1 MSVNYT
7 LRDAARVLR
16 QMQQSGNAAPGVDG
30 SAALKSGDGGGTYD
44 GMETRVT
51 KLETHFE
58 YIRRDL
64 DEMKA
69 GQAKVIE
76 KLNELPTRNDL
87 WQWKVQWVVI
97 VVAAVAIIVGGIIG
111 GLSWLKPD
119 PAPAAQPTPIVITP
133 PATASPSP
141 TPPQQ

>member
-1 MSVNYT
+1 MNVNYT
-7 LRDAARVLR
+7 IRDAAELLSQVRR
-16 QMQQSGNAAPGVDG
+16 MSSEDGVG
-30 SAALKSGDGGGTYD
+30 LKSGDGGGTYD

-69 GQAKVIE
+69 GQAQVIE
-76 KLNELPTRNDL
+76 KLNQLPTRNDL
-87 WQWKVQWVVI
+87 WQWKIQWVVI
-97 VVAAVAIIVGGIIG
+97 IVAAVAIIVGGIIG

-119 PAPAAQPTPIVITP
+119 PAPATQPAPVVVYQPAP
-133 PATASPSP
+133 PAAEAPP
-141 TPPQQ
+141 APPQQ